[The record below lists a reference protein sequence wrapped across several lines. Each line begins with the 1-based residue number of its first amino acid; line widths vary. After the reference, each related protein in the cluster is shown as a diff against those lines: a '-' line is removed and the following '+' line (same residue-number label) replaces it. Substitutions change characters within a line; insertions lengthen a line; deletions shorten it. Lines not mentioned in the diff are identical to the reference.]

1 MYNVLINIATDYMIV
16 FRLQSYDIISKVVS
30 VAYGKFKN
38 EPILKTAEYQ
48 TFINCCMSNPMEI
61 NPMEITCYFALM
73 TTALYSQSMRR
84 TDNSG

>member
-61 NPMEITCYFALM
+61 TCYFALM